1 MRTLHIRLLGD
12 FRILYGEEP
21 VKEIDTP
28 RPQSVLAYLLLHRQ
42 APQARHH
49 VAFALWP
56 TSTEAQAHTN
66 LRKQLYH
73 LRRALPDAERFLH
86 IDSNTVGWQPDA
98 PFTLDV
104 ADFEAEVADVRWAEE
119 AGDIPALQ
127 SALKRA
133 VGLYRGDLLP
143 SCYDDW
149 ILPLREELSRSHLR
163 AVDQLTRLLESQRE
177 YSAAIHYAQRLLH
190 HDPLHETTY
199 RRLMTLYALNGDRA
213 KALQVYHDCVAVLER
228 ELGVEPSPA
237 TRTTYERLIAAEP
250 VSHPVRRAQPSLP
263 LVGRQRAWGRLLAAW
278 QTAVQEG
285 PRLALVSGEAG
296 IGKTKLV
303 EELAS
308 WAERQGVTT
317 ATTRSFAVEG
327 PLAYAPVIGWLR
339 TPALQRALSRL
350 EAVWLT
356 ELARLLPELLIEKPG
371 LPRPEPLT
379 ESWQRQ
385 RLFEALARAFLAT
398 GQPLLLFIDDLQWSD
413 AQTLAW
419 LHYLLRFVP
428 QAKMLIAGT
437 LRPEEMTGDQPL
449 ASLLTELRA
458 GGELIEIELGRLD
471 EAETA
476 ALAEQVAEHEL
487 NAEERARLYRETEGN
502 PLFIVETLRARPA
515 DLPRA
520 SPPSDLLPYTGEL
533 PSGTTCAALPPKVHA
548 VIERR
553 LKELSPEARALVDV
567 AAVVGREFSIT
578 VLAQVSRHDE
588 NTLVD
593 ALDELWQRRII
604 REREGSIYDF
614 SHDKLREIAY
624 CKLSLVRRRFLHS
637 RVAEVLETLCATPVP
652 EVACDLARHY
662 TAAGE
667 MEKAVSYRLAAGRR
681 ALALSAHREATLHLR
696 EGLALLEML
705 PVTAGRSQ
713 TELAL
718 RMALGSALIPQ
729 QGFTAPEVREVYD
742 RAAALARRLEE
753 GPQLVPV
760 LYGLGQ
766 YAMLQGNWETTH
778 RLGERALCLAE
789 RSGASGDLLLSHSLL
804 GFALSYMGQLA
815 LALHHLQL
823 SLEQYAQEPSPSS
836 TGTDLGVLSHCYAAM
851 MRWILGYPAHS
862 LEEMKRALNLA
873 RALSHPH
880 TLAAA
885 LNHAAGLHLLRREPE
900 RTEAQLERAIAI
912 CTEYEFPYWLGLAQ
926 ILRGWALAQRG
937 EAPEGLV
944 EAQRGLDTLTALG
957 VNLNPYTHT
966 LLAEAYGLAGE
977 IALGL
982 RAVDEALVDAT
993 ESGMRAFE
1001 SMTWRVRG
1009 DLLQLQ
1015 GAAADEIAS
1024 SYRQAIEIARE
1035 QGARSFELQATLRL
1049 CRLWRRER
1057 PGETCRMLAEL
1068 YATFTEGHD
1077 APDLQAARAL
1087 LEDLTQQ
1094 ARSGRWV

>member
-12 FRILYGEEP
+12 FRILYGEKP
-21 VKEIDTP
+21 VEEIDTP

-86 IDSNTVGWQPDA
+86 IDSHTVGWRPEA

-104 ADFEAEVADVRWAEE
+104 ADFEGEIANARRAEE
-119 AGDIPALQ
+119 AGDLPALRR
-127 SALKRA
+127 ALERA
-133 VGLYRGDLLP
+133 IDLYHGDLLP

-149 ILPLREELSRSHLR
+149 LLPLREELSRRHLR
-163 AVDQLTRLLESQRE
+163 AVDQLTQMLESRRE
-177 YSAAIHYAQRLLH
+177 YSAAIGYAQRLLRF
-190 HDPLHETTY
+190 DPLHETTY
-199 RRLMTLYALNGDRA
+199 RRLMTLHALNGDRA
-213 KALQVYHDCVAVLER
+213 KAFQVYHECAAVLER
-228 ELGVEPSPA
+228 ELGVEPNPA
-237 TRTTYERLIAAEP
+237 TRTAYERLMAAEP
-250 VSHPVRRAQPSLP
+250 VTPPVRAEPSLP
-263 LVGRQRAWGRLLAAW
+263 LVGRQRPWGRLLAAW
-278 QTAVQEG
+278 QVATREG
-285 PRLALVSGEAG
+285 ARLALVSGEAG

-303 EELAS
+303 EELVK
-308 WAERQGVTT
+308 WAERQGVAT

-339 TPALQRALSRL
+339 TPTLQRALSRL
-350 EAVWLT
+350 EEVWLT
-356 ELARLLPELLIEKPG
+356 ELARLLPELLIEKPE

-385 RLFEALARAFLAT
+385 RLFEALGHAFLAA

-428 QAKMLIAGT
+428 QAKVLVAGT
-437 LRPEEMTGDQPL
+437 LRPEEVTGDRPL
-449 ASLLTELRA
+449 TSLLTELRSR
-458 GGELIEIELGRLD
+458 GELIEIELGRLN
-471 EAETA
+471 EAETT

-487 NAEERARLYRETEGN
+487 NTEERARLYRETEGN
-502 PLFIVETLRARPA
+502 PLFIVETLRARLA
-515 DLPRA
+515 DLART
-520 SPPSDLLPYTGEL
+520 SPHFDLLPYTGEP
-533 PSGTTCAALPPKVHA
+533 PSDTTCAALPPKVHA

-567 AAVVGREFSIT
+567 AAVVGREFSTT
-578 VLAQVSRHDE
+578 VLTQVSQHDE
-588 NTLVD
+588 STLVD

-604 REREGSIYDF
+604 RERDGNIYDF
-614 SHDKLREIAY
+614 SHNKLREIAY
-624 CKLSLVRRRFLHS
+624 CTLSLVRRRLLHS
-637 RVAEVLETLCATPVP
+637 RVAKVLEALCTTPAP
-652 EVACDLARHY
+652 EMTCDLARHY

-667 MEKAVSYRLAAGRR
+667 MEKALAYRLAAGRR

-705 PVTAGRSQ
+705 PDTAGRTE

-729 QGFTAPEVREVYD
+729 QGFTAPEVREVYNQ
-742 RAAALARRLEE
+742 AAALARRMEE
-753 GPQLVPV
+753 VPQLVPV

-766 YAMLQGNWETTH
+766 YAMLQGNWEATH

-789 RSGASGDLLLSHSLL
+789 RRGASGDLLLAHSLL
-804 GFALSYMGQLA
+804 GFALSYMGQPA
-815 LALHHLQL
+815 LALSHLQQG
-823 SLEQYAQEPSPSS
+823 LEHYTQESGPPA
-836 TGTDLGVLSHCYAAM
+836 TGTDLGVLVHGYAAL

-862 LEEMKRALNLA
+862 LEEMGRALNLA

-912 CTEYEFPYWLGLAQ
+912 STEYEFPYWLGIAQ

-937 EAPEGLV
+937 EAPKGLV
-944 EAQRGLDTLTALG
+944 EAHRGLDTLTALG
-957 VNLNPYTHT
+957 VDLNPYTHT
-966 LLAEAYGLAGE
+966 LLAEAHGRAGN
-977 IALGL
+977 ATPGL
-982 RAVDEALVDAT
+982 RAADEALADAAA
-993 ESGMRAFE
+993 SGLRAFE

-1015 GAAADEIAS
+1015 GAAAAEVESA
-1024 SYRQAIEIARE
+1024 YRQAIEVARE
-1035 QGARSFELQATLRL
+1035 QEARSFELQATLRL
-1049 CRLWRRER
+1049 CLLWRRER
-1057 PGETCRMLAEL
+1057 PVEARQMLAEL

-1077 APDLQAARAL
+1077 SPDLQAAQAL
-1087 LEDLTQQ
+1087 LEALAQGPKTQ
-1094 ARSGRWV
+1094 